1 MPEPGLY
8 VGTLRHRRF
17 SPRAHA
23 FTYPIFMALLDI
35 DRLPAL
41 MRVSP
46 FTAHNRFAWAS
57 FHDADHL
64 EPGPASVRDKLR
76 ADAARAGFDL
86 PDGRVLLLTHLRYL
100 GYVFNPVSF
109 YYCYD
114 RDEGLR
120 AVLAEV
126 NNTYGGRD
134 TYWLTTPCS
143 RPESA
148 TLSFRT
154 AKRLYVS
161 PFIPMDVDWTFH
173 FSRPAE
179 SLQVHMSALPASAV
193 PLPVPVLDATMR
205 LERRPWTSGAWLRTL
220 LRFPLMTV
228 SVIAAIHWQALRL
241 YVKGV
246 PVQPRPTPTGITG
259 GGDASHDAP
268 RDRRRDTHFG
278 APIA

>member
-41 MRVSP
+41 MQVSP

-64 EPGPASVRDKLR
+64 SPGAQNLREKLQ
-76 ADAARAGFDL
+76 ADAARAGFEL
-86 PDGRVLLLTHLRYL
+86 PHGRVLLLTHLRYL

-114 RDEGLR
+114 GDGRLR

-126 NNTYGGRD
+126 NNTYGGRE
-134 TYWLTTPCS
+134 TYWLTTPRS
-143 RPESA
+143 RPDSA
-148 TLSFRT
+148 VLSFRT
-154 AKRLYVS
+154 AKTLYVS
-161 PFIPMDVDWTFH
+161 PFLPVDVDWTFH
-173 FSRPAE
+173 FSQPGE
-179 SLQVHMSALPASAV
+179 SLRVQMAAVPASSA
-193 PLPVPVLDATMR
+193 PLLDATLQ
-205 LERRPWTSGAWLRTL
+205 LERRPWTSGAWLRVL

-241 YVKGV
+241 YLKGV
-246 PVQPRPTPTGITG
+246 PVHPRPTPTGV
-259 GGDASHDAP
+259 DARH
-268 RDRRRDTHFG
+268 DTHIG

>member
-1 MPEPGLY
+1 MPESGLY

-17 SPRAHA
+17 APRAHA
-23 FTYPIFMALLDI
+23 FTYPIFMALVDI

-46 FTAHNRFAWAS
+46 FTAYNRFGWAS
-57 FHDADHL
+57 VHDADHL
-64 EPGPASVRDKLR
+64 SPGPGSLRKKLR
-76 ADAARAGFDL
+76 ADAVRAGFDL
-86 PDGRVLLLTHLRYL
+86 PDGQVLLLTHLRYL

-114 RDEGLR
+114 GDGRLR

-126 NNTYGGRD
+126 NNTYGGRQ
-134 TYWLTTPCS
+134 TYWLTTPRS

-148 TLSFRT
+148 SVSFRT
-154 AKRLYVS
+154 AKTLYVS
-161 PFIPMDVDWTFH
+161 PFLPADIDWTFQ
-173 FSRPAE
+173 FSPPGE
-179 SLQVHMSALPASAV
+179 SLRVHMAAVPASSP
-193 PLPVPVLDATMR
+193 PLLDATLQ

-241 YVKGV
+241 YLKGV
-246 PVQPRPTPTGITG
+246 PVHPRPTPTGVSARTG
-259 GGDASHDAP
+259 SN
-268 RDRRRDTHFG
+268 FG